1 MLNAPGM
8 GGAVVFPQLELG
20 VNVPR
25 GSLLHWRTRSAG
37 GSSSEWDYRSGQAI
51 CPVLLG
57 VQLYDLGSVRH
68 EPRTS
73 ADLQIFK
80 NVLIIRS
87 KDIY

>member
-1 MLNAPGM
+1 M

-57 VQLYDLGSVRH
+57 VQLSVIACQ
-68 EPRTS
+68 S
-73 ADLQIFK
+73 
-80 NVLIIRS
+80 NVLR
-87 KDIY
+87 DTLWGVY